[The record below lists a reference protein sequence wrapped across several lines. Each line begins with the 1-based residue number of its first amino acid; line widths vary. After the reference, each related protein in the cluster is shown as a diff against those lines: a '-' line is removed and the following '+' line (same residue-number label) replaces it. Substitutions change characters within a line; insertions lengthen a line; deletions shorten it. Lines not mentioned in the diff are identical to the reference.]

1 MKKFLYRLCNKDK
14 MNYFFA
20 GKNVMEMLRTK
31 EKERA
36 DLILEPMQVMLQLAM
51 LAHSPIGTKI
61 SVNNNILSIQPPA
74 WTQGVYRWWN
84 NDNKDDLYYLFHA
97 IRRYYKWY
105 KSQNDE
111 AYQYILAW
119 AVKGLDKLSETYN
132 KADKNNIRHTL
143 ALYRNVLDLK
153 ADEIFKDDT
162 EGTVSID
169 QVFKGIIKIYD
180 DRLLYITHNTL
191 LLMEAEAN
199 TDFKQKL
206 LDGLILILEPMN
218 VQIRKWIM
226 EHMAC

>member
-1 MKKFLYRLCNKDK
+1 

-20 GKNVMEMLRTK
+20 GKNIMEILRTK

-36 DLILEPMQVMLQLAM
+36 DLILEPMQVMIQLAL

-61 SVNNNILSIQPPA
+61 SVSNNILSIQPPSM
-74 WTQGVYRWWN
+74 TQGAYRWWN

-105 KSQNDE
+105 KSQKDE
-111 AYQYILAW
+111 VYQYILAW

-153 ADEIFKDDT
+153 TDEIFKDNKEDT
-162 EGTVSID
+162 VTID
-169 QVFKGIIKIYD
+169 QVFKEIINIYD

-191 LLMEAEAN
+191 LMMEEEIN
-199 TDFKQKL
+199 TEFKQKL
-206 LDGLILILEPMN
+206 LDGLTLILEPMDIK
-218 VQIRKWIM
+218 IRKWIL
-226 EHMAC
+226 EKMAC

>member
-1 MKKFLYRLCNKDK
+1 

-20 GKNVMEMLRTK
+20 GKNIMEILRTK

-36 DLILEPMQVMLQLAM
+36 DLILEPMQVMIQLAL

-61 SVNNNILSIQPPA
+61 SVSNNILSIQPPSM
-74 WTQGVYRWWN
+74 TQGVYRWWN

-105 KSQNDE
+105 KSQKDE
-111 AYQYILAW
+111 VYQYILAW

-153 ADEIFKDDT
+153 ADEIFKDNKEDT
-162 EGTVSID
+162 VTID
-169 QVFKGIIKIYD
+169 QVFKEIINIYD
-180 DRLLYITHNTL
+180 DRLLYITHNA
-191 LLMEAEAN
+191 LLMMEEEMN
-199 TDFKQKL
+199 TEFKQKL
-206 LDGLILILEPMN
+206 LDGLILILDPMN
-218 VQIRKWIM
+218 IKIRKWIL
-226 EHMAC
+226 EKMAC

>member
-1 MKKFLYRLCNKDK
+1 

-20 GKNVMEMLRTK
+20 GKNIMEILRAK

-36 DLILEPMQVMLQLAM
+36 DLILEPMQVMIQLAL

-61 SVNNNILSIQPPA
+61 SVSNNILTIQPPSM
-74 WTQGVYRWWN
+74 TQGAYRWWN

-105 KSQNDE
+105 KSQKDDV
-111 AYQYILAW
+111 YQYILAW

-153 ADEIFKDDT
+153 TDEIFKDNEEDT
-162 EGTVSID
+162 VTID
-169 QVFKGIIKIYD
+169 QVFKEIISIYD
-180 DRLLYITHNTL
+180 TKLLCVTHNTL
-191 LLMEAEAN
+191 LMMEEETN
-199 TDFKQKL
+199 TEFKQKL
-206 LDGLILILEPMN
+206 LDGLTLILYPMN
-218 VQIRKWIM
+218 IKIRKWIL
-226 EHMAC
+226 EKMAC

>member
-1 MKKFLYRLCNKDK
+1 

-20 GKNVMEMLRTK
+20 GKNIMEILRTK

-36 DLILEPMQVMLQLAM
+36 DLILEPMQVMIQLAL

-61 SVNNNILSIQPPA
+61 SVSNNILSIQPPSM
-74 WTQGVYRWWN
+74 TQGVYRWWN

-105 KSQNDE
+105 KSQKDE
-111 AYQYILAW
+111 VYQYILAW

-153 ADEIFKDDT
+153 ADEIFKDNKEDT
-162 EGTVSID
+162 VTID
-169 QVFKGIIKIYD
+169 QVFKEIINIYD
-180 DRLLYITHNTL
+180 DRLLYIIHNTL
-191 LLMEAEAN
+191 LMMEEETN
-199 TDFKQKL
+199 TEFKQKL
-206 LDGLILILEPMN
+206 LDGLILILDPMN
-218 VQIRKWIM
+218 IKIRKWIL
-226 EHMAC
+226 EKMAC

>member
-1 MKKFLYRLCNKDK
+1 

-20 GKNVMEMLRTK
+20 GKNIMEILRTK

-36 DLILEPMQVMLQLAM
+36 DLILEPMQVMIQLAL

-61 SVNNNILSIQPPA
+61 SVSNNILSIQPPSM
-74 WTQGVYRWWN
+74 TQGAYRWWN

-105 KSQNDE
+105 KSQKDE
-111 AYQYILAW
+111 VYQYILAW

-153 ADEIFKDDT
+153 TDEIFKDNKEDT
-162 EGTVSID
+162 VTID
-169 QVFKGIIKIYD
+169 QVFKEIINIYD
-180 DRLLYITHNTL
+180 GRLLYITHNTL
-191 LLMEAEAN
+191 LMMEEETN
-199 TDFKQKL
+199 TEFKQKL
-206 LDGLILILEPMN
+206 LDGLTLILEPMN
-218 VQIRKWIM
+218 IKIRKWIL
-226 EHMAC
+226 EKMAC

>member
-1 MKKFLYRLCNKDK
+1 
-14 MNYFFA
+14 MNYFFT
-20 GKNVMEMLRTK
+20 GKNIMEMLRTK

-36 DLILEPMQVMLQLAM
+36 DLILEPMQVMIQLAL

-61 SVNNNILSIQPPA
+61 SVSNNILSIQPPSI
-74 WTQGVYRWWN
+74 TQGVYRWWN

-105 KSQNDE
+105 KSQKDE
-111 AYQYILAW
+111 VYQYILAW

-153 ADEIFKDDT
+153 TDDIFKDNTDDT
-162 EGTVSID
+162 VTID
-169 QVFKGIIKIYD
+169 QVFKEIISIYD

-191 LLMEAEAN
+191 LMMEEEMN
-199 TDFKQKL
+199 TEFKQKL
-206 LDGLILILEPMN
+206 LDGLTLILEPMN
-218 VQIRKWIM
+218 IKIRKWIL
-226 EHMAC
+226 EKMAC

>member
-1 MKKFLYRLCNKDK
+1 

-20 GKNVMEMLRTK
+20 GKNIMEILRTK

-36 DLILEPMQVMLQLAM
+36 DLILEPMQVMIQLAL

-61 SVNNNILSIQPPA
+61 SVSNNILTIQPPSM
-74 WTQGVYRWWN
+74 TQGAYRWWN

-105 KSQNDE
+105 KSQKDDV
-111 AYQYILAW
+111 YQYILAW

-153 ADEIFKDDT
+153 TDEIFKDNEEDT
-162 EGTVSID
+162 VTID
-169 QVFKGIIKIYD
+169 QVFKEIISIYD
-180 DRLLYITHNTL
+180 TKLLCITHNTL
-191 LLMEAEAN
+191 LMMEEETN
-199 TDFKQKL
+199 TEFKQKL
-206 LDGLILILEPMN
+206 LDGLTLILEPMN
-218 VQIRKWIM
+218 IEIRKWIL
-226 EHMAC
+226 EKMAC

>member
-1 MKKFLYRLCNKDK
+1 

-20 GKNVMEMLRTK
+20 GKNIMEMLRTK

-36 DLILEPMQVMLQLAM
+36 DLILEPMQVMIQLAL

-61 SVNNNILSIQPPA
+61 SVSNNILSIQPPSI
-74 WTQGVYRWWN
+74 TQGVYRWWN

-105 KSQNDE
+105 KSQKDE
-111 AYQYILAW
+111 VYQYILAW

-153 ADEIFKDDT
+153 TDDIFKDNTDDT
-162 EGTVSID
+162 VTID
-169 QVFKGIIKIYD
+169 QVFKEIINIYD
-180 DRLLYITHNTL
+180 DRLLYVTHNTL
-191 LLMEAEAN
+191 LMMEEEMN
-199 TDFKQKL
+199 TEFKQKL
-206 LDGLILILEPMN
+206 LDGLTLILEPMN
-218 VQIRKWIM
+218 IKIRKWIL
-226 EHMAC
+226 EKMAC

>member
-1 MKKFLYRLCNKDK
+1 

-20 GKNVMEMLRTK
+20 GKNIMEILRTK

-36 DLILEPMQVMLQLAM
+36 DLILEPMQVMIQLAL

-61 SVNNNILSIQPPA
+61 SVSNNILSIQPPSM
-74 WTQGVYRWWN
+74 TQGAYRWWN

-105 KSQNDE
+105 KSQKDDV
-111 AYQYILAW
+111 YQYILAW

-153 ADEIFKDDT
+153 TDDIFKDNTNDT
-162 EGTVSID
+162 VTID
-169 QVFKGIIKIYD
+169 QVFKD
-180 DRLLYITHNTL
+180 THNTL
-191 LLMEAEAN
+191 LMMEEETN
-199 TDFKQKL
+199 TEFKQKL
-206 LDGLILILEPMN
+206 LDGLTLILDPMN
-218 VQIRKWIM
+218 IKIRKWIL
-226 EHMAC
+226 EKMAC

>member
-1 MKKFLYRLCNKDK
+1 MD
-14 MNYFFA
+14 YFFA
-20 GKNVMEMLRTK
+20 GRNVMEILRTK

-36 DLILEPMQVMLQLAM
+36 DLILEPMQVMIQLAM

-105 KSQNDE
+105 KSQKDE
-111 AYQYILAW
+111 VYQYILTW

-132 KADKNNIRHTL
+132 RADKNNIRHTL

-162 EGTVSID
+162 DGTVSID
-169 QVFKGIIKIYD
+169 QVFKEIIEIYD
-180 DRLLYITHNTL
+180 DRLLYIVHNTL
-191 LLMEAEAN
+191 LLMEVEAN
-199 TDFKQKL
+199 TEFKQKL
-206 LDGLILILEPMN
+206 LGGLILILEPMN
-218 VQIRKWIM
+218 VKIRKWIL

>member
-1 MKKFLYRLCNKDK
+1 
-14 MNYFFA
+14 MNYFFT
-20 GKNVMEMLRTK
+20 GKNIMEMLRTK

-36 DLILEPMQVMLQLAM
+36 DLILEPMQVMIQLAL

-61 SVNNNILSIQPPA
+61 SVSNNILSIQPPSI
-74 WTQGVYRWWN
+74 TQGVYRWWN

-105 KSQNDE
+105 KSQKDE
-111 AYQYILAW
+111 VYQYILAW

-153 ADEIFKDDT
+153 TDDIFKDNTTDT
-162 EGTVSID
+162 VTID
-169 QVFKGIIKIYD
+169 QVFKEIISIYD

-191 LLMEAEAN
+191 LMMEEEMN
-199 TDFKQKL
+199 TEFKQKL
-206 LDGLILILEPMN
+206 LDGLTLILEPMN
-218 VQIRKWIM
+218 IKIRKWIL
-226 EHMAC
+226 EKMAC

>member
-1 MKKFLYRLCNKDK
+1 

-20 GKNVMEMLRTK
+20 GKNIMEMLRTK

-36 DLILEPMQVMLQLAM
+36 DLILEPMQVMIQLA
-51 LAHSPIGTKI
+51 LVAHSPIGTKI
-61 SVNNNILSIQPPA
+61 SVYNNILSIQPPT
-74 WTQGVYRWWN
+74 WTQGAYRWWN

-111 AYQYILAW
+111 AYQYILTW

-153 ADEIFKDDT
+153 ADEIFKDNTDDT
-162 EGTVSID
+162 VTID
-169 QVFKGIIKIYD
+169 QVFKAITSIYD
-180 DRLLYITHNTL
+180 DRLIYITHNA
-191 LLMEAEAN
+191 LLMMEEETN
-199 TDFKQKL
+199 TEFKQKL
-206 LDGLILILEPMN
+206 LAGLTLILEPMN
-218 VQIRKWIM
+218 IKIRKWIL
-226 EHMAC
+226 EKMAC

>member
-1 MKKFLYRLCNKDK
+1 
-14 MNYFFA
+14 MNYFFT
-20 GKNVMEMLRTK
+20 GKNIMEILRTK

-36 DLILEPMQVMLQLAM
+36 DLILEPMQVMIQLAL

-61 SVNNNILSIQPPA
+61 SVSNNILSIQKPCM
-74 WTQGVYRWWN
+74 TQGVYRWWN

-105 KSQNDE
+105 KSQKDE
-111 AYQYILAW
+111 VYQYILAW

-153 ADEIFKDDT
+153 TDDIFKDNTNDT
-162 EGTVSID
+162 VTID
-169 QVFKGIIKIYD
+169 QVFKEIINIYD

-191 LLMEAEAN
+191 LMMEEETN
-199 TDFKQKL
+199 TEFKQKL
-206 LDGLILILEPMN
+206 LDGLTLILDPMN
-218 VQIRKWIM
+218 IKIRKWIL
-226 EHMAC
+226 EKMAC

>member
-1 MKKFLYRLCNKDK
+1 

-20 GKNVMEMLRTK
+20 GKNIMEILRTK

-36 DLILEPMQVMLQLAM
+36 DLILEPMQVMIQLAL

-61 SVNNNILSIQPPA
+61 SVSNNILSIQPPSM
-74 WTQGVYRWWN
+74 TQGAYRWWN

-105 KSQNDE
+105 KSQKDE
-111 AYQYILAW
+111 VYQYILAW

-153 ADEIFKDDT
+153 TDDIFKDNTNDT
-162 EGTVSID
+162 VTID
-169 QVFKGIIKIYD
+169 QVFKEIINIYD

-191 LLMEAEAN
+191 LMMEEETN
-199 TDFKQKL
+199 TEFKQKL
-206 LDGLILILEPMN
+206 LDGLTLILDPMN
-218 VQIRKWIM
+218 IKIRKWIL
-226 EHMAC
+226 EKMAC

>member
-1 MKKFLYRLCNKDK
+1 MDYLFT
-14 MNYFFA
+14 
-20 GKNVMEMLRTK
+20 GKNIMEMLRAK
-31 EKERA
+31 DKERA
-36 DLILEPMQVMLQLAM
+36 DLILEPLQVMIQLAL

-61 SVNNNILSIQPPA
+61 SVSNNILSIQSPA

-105 KSQNDE
+105 KTQDNK

-153 ADEIFKDDT
+153 TDEIFKDNTDDT
-162 EGTVSID
+162 VTID
-169 QVFKGIIKIYD
+169 QVFKAIIDIYD
-180 DRLLYITHNTL
+180 EKLLFTTHNTL
-191 LLMEAEAN
+191 MMMEEETN
-199 TDFKQKL
+199 TEFRQKL
-206 LDGLILILEPMN
+206 LEGLTLILQPMN
-218 VQIRKWIM
+218 VKIRKWIM
-226 EHMAC
+226 EKMAC

>member
-1 MKKFLYRLCNKDK
+1 
-14 MNYFFA
+14 MNYFFT
-20 GKNVMEMLRTK
+20 GKNIMEILRTK

-36 DLILEPMQVMLQLAM
+36 DLILEPMQVMIQLAL

-61 SVNNNILSIQPPA
+61 SVSNNILSIQPPSM
-74 WTQGVYRWWN
+74 TQGVYRWWN

-111 AYQYILAW
+111 AYQYILTW

-153 ADEIFKDDT
+153 ADEIFKDNKEDT
-162 EGTVSID
+162 VTID
-169 QVFKGIIKIYD
+169 QVFKEIINIYD

-191 LLMEAEAN
+191 LMMEEETN
-199 TDFKQKL
+199 TEFKQKL
-206 LDGLILILEPMN
+206 LDGLTLILEPMN
-218 VQIRKWIM
+218 IKIRKWIL
-226 EHMAC
+226 EKMAC

>member
-1 MKKFLYRLCNKDK
+1 
-14 MNYFFA
+14 MNYFFT
-20 GKNVMEMLRTK
+20 GKNIVEMLRTK

-36 DLILEPMQVMLQLAM
+36 DLILEPMQVMIQLAL

-61 SVNNNILSIQPPA
+61 SVSNNILSIQPPCM
-74 WTQGVYRWWN
+74 TQGVYRWWN

-119 AVKGLDKLSETYN
+119 AVIGLDKLSETYN

-153 ADEIFKDDT
+153 ADEIFKDNTNDT
-162 EGTVSID
+162 VTID
-169 QVFKGIIKIYD
+169 QVFKEIINIYD

-191 LLMEAEAN
+191 LMMEEETN
-199 TDFKQKL
+199 TEFKQKL
-206 LDGLILILEPMN
+206 LDGLTLILEPMN
-218 VQIRKWIM
+218 IKIRKWIL
-226 EHMAC
+226 EKMAC

>member
-1 MKKFLYRLCNKDK
+1 

-20 GKNVMEMLRTK
+20 GKNIMEILRAK

-36 DLILEPMQVMLQLAM
+36 DLILEPMQVMIQLAL

-61 SVNNNILSIQPPA
+61 SVSNNILTIQPPSM
-74 WTQGVYRWWN
+74 TQGAYRWWN

-105 KSQNDE
+105 KSQKDDV
-111 AYQYILAW
+111 YQYILAW

-153 ADEIFKDDT
+153 TDEIFKDNEEDT
-162 EGTVSID
+162 VTLD
-169 QVFKGIIKIYD
+169 QVFKEIISIYD
-180 DRLLYITHNTL
+180 TKLLCITHNTL
-191 LLMEAEAN
+191 LMMEEETN
-199 TDFKQKL
+199 TEFKQKL
-206 LDGLILILEPMN
+206 LDGLTLILEPMN
-218 VQIRKWIM
+218 IEIRKWIL
-226 EHMAC
+226 EKMAC

>member
-1 MKKFLYRLCNKDK
+1 

-20 GKNVMEMLRTK
+20 GKNIMEILRTK

-36 DLILEPMQVMLQLAM
+36 DLILEPMQVMIQLAL

-61 SVNNNILSIQPPA
+61 SVSNNILSIQPPSM
-74 WTQGVYRWWN
+74 TQGAYRWWN

-105 KSQNDE
+105 KSQKDDV
-111 AYQYILAW
+111 YQYILAW

-153 ADEIFKDDT
+153 TDEIFKDNKEDT
-162 EGTVSID
+162 VTID
-169 QVFKGIIKIYD
+169 QVFKEIINIYD
-180 DRLLYITHNTL
+180 DRLLYVTHNTL
-191 LLMEAEAN
+191 LMMEEEIN
-199 TDFKQKL
+199 TEFKQKL
-206 LDGLILILEPMN
+206 LDGLTLILEPMDIK
-218 VQIRKWIM
+218 IRKWIL
-226 EHMAC
+226 EKMAC

>member
-1 MKKFLYRLCNKDK
+1 

-20 GKNVMEMLRTK
+20 GKNIMEILRTK

-36 DLILEPMQVMLQLAM
+36 DLILEPMQVMIQLAL

-61 SVNNNILSIQPPA
+61 SVSNNILSIQPPSM
-74 WTQGVYRWWN
+74 TQGVYRWWN

-105 KSQNDE
+105 KSQKGE
-111 AYQYILAW
+111 VYQYILAW

-153 ADEIFKDDT
+153 TDEIFKDNKEDT
-162 EGTVSID
+162 VTID
-169 QVFKGIIKIYD
+169 QVFKEIINIYD
-180 DRLLYITHNTL
+180 DRLLYVTHNTL
-191 LLMEAEAN
+191 LMMEEEIN
-199 TDFKQKL
+199 TEFKQKL
-206 LDGLILILEPMN
+206 LDGLTLILEPMDIK
-218 VQIRKWIM
+218 IRKWIL
-226 EHMAC
+226 EKMAC

>member
-1 MKKFLYRLCNKDK
+1 

-20 GKNVMEMLRTK
+20 GKNIMEILRTK

-36 DLILEPMQVMLQLAM
+36 DLILEPMQVMIQLA
-51 LAHSPIGTKI
+51 LVAHSPIGTKI
-61 SVNNNILSIQPPA
+61 SVSNNILSIQPPT
-74 WTQGVYRWWN
+74 WTQGTIRWWN

-111 AYQYILAW
+111 AYQYILTW

-153 ADEIFKDDT
+153 ADEIFKDNTNDT
-162 EGTVSID
+162 VTID
-169 QVFKGIIKIYD
+169 QVFKEIINIYD

-191 LLMEAEAN
+191 LMMEEETN
-199 TDFKQKL
+199 TEFKQKL
-206 LDGLILILEPMN
+206 LDGLTLILEPMN
-218 VQIRKWIM
+218 IKIRKWIL
-226 EHMAC
+226 EKMAC

>member
-1 MKKFLYRLCNKDK
+1 

-20 GKNVMEMLRTK
+20 GKNIMEILRTK

-36 DLILEPMQVMLQLAM
+36 DLILEPMQVMIQLAL

-61 SVNNNILSIQPPA
+61 SVSNNILSIQPPSM
-74 WTQGVYRWWN
+74 TQGAYRWWN

-105 KSQNDE
+105 KSQKDE
-111 AYQYILAW
+111 VYQYILAW

-153 ADEIFKDDT
+153 ADEIFKDNKEDT
-162 EGTVSID
+162 VTID
-169 QVFKGIIKIYD
+169 QVFKEIINIYD
-180 DRLLYITHNTL
+180 DRLLYVTHNTL
-191 LLMEAEAN
+191 LMMEEELN
-199 TDFKQKL
+199 TEFKQKL
-206 LDGLILILEPMN
+206 LDGLTLILEPMN
-218 VQIRKWIM
+218 IKIRKWIL
-226 EHMAC
+226 EKMAC